1 MRNGVATS
9 SAHSAAPV
17 ALFIYCQAGRTEMV
31 ILGVIGSSKRW
42 VLCLGP
48 GSQDCP
54 AASLPVT

>member
-17 ALFIYCQAGRTEMV
+17 ALFIYCRAGVTEVV
-31 ILGVIGSSKRW
+31 IPGVNGSFKRW

-48 GSQDCP
+48 THSIVLLQAFP
-54 AASLPVT
+54 